1 MANSSK
7 HKTTAFEIQTR
18 DECSSPSPQLKGPHL
33 WLYLFKVAQCTKNK
47 CPFLPLYSYQKKRA
61 SSTDP
66 GKPLII
72 ALEHTILKLQ
82 SFSKVLGR
90 FLLFTFFYPFFP
102 STLKYMRMS
111 CRSCDDTLE
120 KVCLFQYHLIYMHIY
135 PLFNE
140 KKKGLIP
147 LES

>member
-1 MANSSK
+1 MNDFVWNRLLRLWRPLRHTSYKVSCNCPPP
-7 HKTTAFEIQTR
+7 HP
-18 DECSSPSPQLKGPHL
+18 PSPPS
-33 WLYLFKVAQCTKNK
+33 APRTTIAISCI
-47 CPFLPLYSYQKKRA
+47 YSYQKKGLLQL
-61 SSTDP
+61 TL
-66 GKPLII
+66 GNPLLLNWNI
-72 ALEHTILKLQ
+72 Q
-82 SFSKVLGR
+82 SWNCHHFQKCWEGSYFS
-90 FLLFTFFYPFFP
+90 PFFHPFSP
-102 STLKYMRMS
+102 STLKYMCVS